1 LLTFLFNII
10 IQKSSLTF
18 KREGVVKMRGIEV
31 KRNGWKEIFGLAD
44 DLKEWIQF
52 LEKEARDDSQPIWGD
67 LSTKDIVILTK
78 KLLKRFVESLVTADG
93 KIDETQKKA
102 FQEIRI
108 EVQALLDSFRKERR
122 I

>member
-1 LLTFLFNII
+1 
-10 IQKSSLTF
+10 
-18 KREGVVKMRGIEV
+18 MRGIEV